1 MTITIETEFAFCEL
15 CDQTTPVCECG
26 DGCEYCDA
34 EYGCEQGHTPNRV
47 NGLDKQNCPCYS

>member
-34 EYGCEQGHTPNRV
+34 EYGCE
-47 NGLDKQNCPCYS
+47 